1 MRMLALVT
9 AAVAALA
16 THVVCKTLPLP
27 IDDVVSDVSRPI
39 TAGVFGKRQQQ
50 NSTVWP
56 YGPFYT
62 SGRDIVNS
70 RGEKITWAG
79 VNWPLSGEAMIP
91 EGLEFASA
99 DDILTRAASI
109 GFNLIRM

>member
-1 MRMLALVT
+1 MLALVT
-9 AAVAALA
+9 AAVATMA
-16 THVVCKTLPLP
+16 TRVACKAPPLRVDNVVP
-27 IDDVVSDVSRPI
+27 DVSRPI
-39 TAGVFGKRQQQ
+39 AAQVVGKRQQQ
-50 NSTVWP
+50 NATVWP
-56 YGPFYT
+56 YGPFHT